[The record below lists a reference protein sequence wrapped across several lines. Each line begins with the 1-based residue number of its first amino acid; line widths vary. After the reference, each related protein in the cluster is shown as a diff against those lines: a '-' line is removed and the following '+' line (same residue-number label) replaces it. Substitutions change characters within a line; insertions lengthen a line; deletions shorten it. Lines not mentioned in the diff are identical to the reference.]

1 MPSVENNQTRPEV
14 GLGDILPA
22 LWRSL
27 RLPRTTF
34 YLLAIIALGS
44 VIGIFVPQGQSPEYY
59 VHKYGQLGNTVVRHL
74 GIDHLYSSTWYVL
87 LLALLLLSLA
97 ACAKRIWRLARDG
110 IAGPKLRAL
119 QGRMQADNS
128 LTSEGIVTGD
138 VEFAKTALATSL
150 RRRRYRVGTDEDKDN
165 VHWLVGHKWR
175 YAASGLALAHLAVLA
190 IAAGAILGIWPG
202 LAVDKTVELTE
213 GETYTDPDGDFEFAL
228 KLNDFSM
235 EYYPDQAMV
244 KAYKS
249 DLSILEGETEI
260 KRKIVVVNQ
269 PLSYRHFSFFQSTWG
284 LDGFTLEVA
293 PTNGEVETIEF
304 PLAPATGHGSQDAH
318 GYEVPSADSVRYTAD
333 QTAAIVVRGFVGDA
347 WERDGEI
354 IGSQSEFLRNP
365 AVQIRVVSGFA
376 TGEHDFAELGWLKQG
391 QPVAYDGGTIQLVD
405 LRYYSGIAVRRDY
418 GVPLVWLGFVAL
430 FVGLSLTFYLRP
442 RAIVAKLAATGTQVS
457 ITLSAFQDTGA
468 GSERWVQ
475 QPSAELQDI
484 INSVNRDAA
493 ASGVEPATA
502 REE

>member
-1 MPSVENNQTRPEV
+1 MPSVEKNETGAEV

-34 YLLAIIALGS
+34 YLLAIIAIGS
-44 VIGIFVPQGQSPEYY
+44 VIGIFVPQGQPPDYY
-59 VHKYGQLGNTVVRHL
+59 VHKYGELGSTVIRYL

-97 ACAKRIWRLARDG
+97 ACAKRIWRLACDG
-110 IAGPKLRAL
+110 IAGPKLRVL

-128 LTSEGIVTGD
+128 LTSEGITTGD
-138 VEFAKTALATSL
+138 LQFAKTALVACL

-175 YAASGLALAHLAVLA
+175 YGASGLALAHLAVLA
-190 IAAGAILGIWPG
+190 IAAGAILGVWPG
-202 LAVDKTVELTE
+202 LSVDKTIELAE
-213 GETYTDPDGDFEFAL
+213 GETYADPDGDFGFTL
-228 KLNDFSM
+228 RLNDFSL
-235 EYYPDQAMV
+235 EYYPDEAMV

-249 DLSILEGETEI
+249 DLSILDGEKEV
-260 KRKIVVVNQ
+260 KRKTVVVNQ

-284 LDGFTLEVA
+284 LAGFTLEVA
-293 PTNGEVETIEF
+293 PTNGDVETVEF
-304 PLAPATGHGSQDAH
+304 PLVLATGHEHDNAQV
-318 GYEVPSADSVRYTAD
+318 YEIPSNESVKFIGDEKT
-333 QTAAIVVRGFVGDA
+333 AIVANAFVPDA
-347 WERDGEI
+347 WEKDGDI
-354 IGSQSEFLRNP
+354 VGWQSELPKNP
-365 AVQIRVVSGFA
+365 GARITVVSGFT
-376 TGEHDFAELGWLKQG
+376 TGEHDFAELGWMKQG
-391 QPVAYDGGTIQLVD
+391 QPTAYDGGTIQLVG

-442 RAIVAKLAATGTQVS
+442 RAIVAKLAETGTQVS
-457 ITLSAFQDTGA
+457 IALSAFRDTGA

-484 INSVNRDAA
+484 INSVNRDVA
-493 ASGVEPATA
+493 ASGVERTTA